1 MRKVFTENW
10 KNLNAEQRY
19 EARMEAWANPPV
31 EFESDAIKAQYQERV
46 QMFRDAVELKKPKRV
61 PIAPWM
67 SLFPGLSQGLTA
79 KETYYDYA
87 KLADAWMKFH
97 AEYRQDVLA
106 FSINIVPVHIYD
118 ALDYKLYDWPGHGVG
133 DDSGYQYNEAEYMK
147 ADEYDL
153 LIRDPSNF
161 WQRSY
166 LPRVVGAFEPWAGL
180 DPFTDLVEGPTVGPF
195 FIPFGTPPVQQMLQK
210 MIDAGNAA
218 MEWVQNFSAMDAKA
232 MAKFGLPGFAGGV
245 TKAPYDILGDTLRGT
260 RGLMLD
266 VFRQPNKVLEA
277 CERLVPIAIDWARR
291 SNNTTR
297 HPFVFIPLHKGADGF
312 LSDADFRKFYWPTL
326 KKVLL
331 GLIDEGLV
339 PLCFAEGGYNERLA
353 AIHDEEIPPGKMIWM
368 FDATDMSQ
376 VRKHLGGFQCFGG
389 NVPAALLTTGTV
401 QDMDEYVR
409 RLIQE
414 VAVDGGFILG
424 SGIVIDEAKSACVKQ
439 MIEAGL
445 NYGATL

>member
-1 MRKVFTENW
+1 MAFTEDW
-10 KNLNAEQRY
+10 KDLSAEQRY
-19 EARMEAWANPPV
+19 EARMVAWANPPAD
-31 EFESDAIKAQYQERV
+31 FESDAVKQQYRDRV
-46 QMFRDAVELKKPKRV
+46 QMFRDVVELRKPARV

-87 KLADAWMKFH
+87 KLADAWMEFH
-97 AEYRQDVLA
+97 AEYQQDVLA

-133 DDSGYQYNEAEYMK
+133 DNSGYQYNEAEYMK

-153 LIRDPSNF
+153 LINDPSGY
-161 WQRSY
+161 WQRFY

-180 DPFTDLVEGPTVGPF
+180 DPFTDLVEGPTLGPF
-195 FIPFGTPPVQQMLQK
+195 FIPFGTPPVQEMLKK

-218 MEWVQNFSAMDAKA
+218 MEWIQNFAAMDARA
-232 MAKFGLPGFAGGV
+232 MGKYGLPGFAGSV

-266 VFRQPNKVLEA
+266 VFRQPDKVLEA
-277 CERLVPIAIDWARR
+277 CERLVPLAIDWAVR
-291 SNNTTR
+291 SNDATR

-339 PLCFAEGGYNERLA
+339 PLCFAEGAYNDRLE
-353 AIHDEEIPPGKMIWM
+353 AIHDEEIPAGKMIWM
-368 FDATDMSQ
+368 FDATNMSEAK
-376 VRKHLGGFQCFGG
+376 KHLGGYQCIGG
-389 NVPAALLTTGTV
+389 NVPGALLTTGTV
-401 QDMDEYVR
+401 QDMDDCVR
-409 RLIQE
+409 QLIE
-414 VAVDGGFILG
+414 DVAGDGGFILG
-424 SGIVIDEAKSACVKQ
+424 SGIVIDEAKTDCVKQ
-439 MIEAGL
+439 MIAAGL
-445 NYGATL
+445 KYGAEV